1 MCWLIYRHSFFK
13 DEVLTRR
20 FLFFI
25 IACKTLACFVYYWIY
40 FCYYPK
46 GFNGDSV
53 STLKDAEVMYSALQ
67 DHPADF
73 FKMIFGLHSESDLD
87 PLYEPYFKQIEKWG
101 RADVSSNF
109 FLNDNRTPIRINAV
123 IRIFSFGY
131 YSVHA
136 LFMLFI
142 SFVGQLA
149 FYKAFKMYFKQKE
162 ILLALVIF
170 ITPSILFWT
179 SGVLKEPLAFALM
192 GVFTYCFMKLF
203 RDFQFKLSYVLGA
216 FITTLLFLVLKPYI
230 LLLILLPFILFVTLS
245 YFKIK
250 SGLRVFIIYI
260 VAYVV
265 IGSSLL
271 VVLKFVFHKD
281 VIETIVVRQND
292 FINLSRGGTFLLNT
306 QKYVRFEY
314 GDTSQYYMSDTVQKT
329 YKIKPHAQYM
339 YWNPHAL
346 NDTIFE
352 KDNTDTSSF
361 QFISTCAPS
370 GSAIF
375 VPRITYSFSSFVK
388 LMPIAL
394 VNVLLRPLFFDAHS
408 ILELLASIENLC
420 FVLLFFVAIYYRQK
434 NSVDINLVW
443 MCLFIVLSSFML
455 VGLTTT
461 VLGAIV
467 RYKIPFIPFLLMIP
481 LLYLD
486 INAIKNNPFV
496 KRFLM

>member
-1 MCWLIYRHSFFK
+1 MCWFIYQHSFFK

-25 IACKTLACFVYYWIY
+25 IICKTLACFVYYWIY

-53 STLKDAEVMYSALQ
+53 STLKDAEVMYGALQ
-67 DHPADF
+67 NHPTDF
-73 FKMIFGLHSESDLD
+73 LKMLFGLHSESDLD
-87 PLYEPYFKQIEKWG
+87 PLYEPYFKHIDKWG

-123 IRIFSFGY
+123 IRCFSFGY

-136 LFMLFI
+136 LFMLFV
-142 SFVGQLA
+142 SFIGQLA
-149 FYKAFKMYFKQKE
+149 FYKAFKMYFKHKE
-162 ILLALVIF
+162 IYFALIIF

-203 RDFQFKLSYVLGA
+203 RDFQFKLSYVIGVLL
-216 FITTLLFLVLKPYI
+216 TTLLFLILKPYI
-230 LLLILLPFILFVTLS
+230 LLLILLPFILFVSLS
-245 YFKIK
+245 YFKTK
-250 SGLRVFIIYI
+250 SGLRIFIIYI
-260 VAYVV
+260 AAYVV
-265 IGSSLL
+265 VGSSLFF
-271 VVLKFVFHKD
+271 VLKFVFHKD

-292 FINLSRGGTFLLNT
+292 FINLSRGGTFLLND

-314 GDTSQYYMSDTVQKT
+314 GDTSQYYMSDTIQKM
-329 YKIKPHAQYM
+329 YKIKQHAQYM

-352 KDNTDTSSF
+352 KDNIDTSSF
-361 QFISTCAPS
+361 QFISSCAPS

-375 VPRITYSFSSFVK
+375 VPRITYSFYSFVR
-388 LMPIAL
+388 LIPIAFT
-394 VNVLLRPLFFDAHS
+394 NVLLRPFFIDAHS
-408 ILELLASIENLC
+408 ILELLASIENFM
-420 FVLLFFVAIYYRQK
+420 FVLIFLLAIYFRQ
-434 NSVDINLVW
+434 NTNVDTNLVW
-443 MCLFIVLSSFML
+443 MCLFIVLSSFIL

-486 INAIKNNPFV
+486 INVIKSSIKKY
-496 KRFLM
+496 KR